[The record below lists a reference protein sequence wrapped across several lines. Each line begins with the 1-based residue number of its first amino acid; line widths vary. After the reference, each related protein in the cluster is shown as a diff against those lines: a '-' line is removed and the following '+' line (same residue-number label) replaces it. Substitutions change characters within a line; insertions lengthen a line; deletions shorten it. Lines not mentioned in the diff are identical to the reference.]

1 MRERLISFFFFF
13 EKQPIENK
21 PYFYKSFPLTKD
33 SFSLTNIFL
42 CYQIL
47 ENVENYHYRRFSSE
61 VKAETFCIWILNS
74 SSAQ

>member
-47 ENVENYHYRRFSSE
+47 ENVENYRYRRFSSE